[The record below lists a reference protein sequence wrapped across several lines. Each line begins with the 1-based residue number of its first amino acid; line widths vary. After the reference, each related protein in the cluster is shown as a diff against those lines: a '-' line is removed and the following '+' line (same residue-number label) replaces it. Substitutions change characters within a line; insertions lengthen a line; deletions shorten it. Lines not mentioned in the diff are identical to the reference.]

1 MQNLFLPSAVRA
13 RNGRRNRRRTGDTP
27 GTAQQRTTNRLDD
40 YPDLPEGIRRTAPW
54 GLGWKLNS
62 PGTTHALCDG
72 RQAFGHTGST
82 GNLLGMDPA
91 TQSFCIILTTAERS
105 RAPWRLVHLSNA
117 VAGAIV

>member
-1 MQNLFLPSAVRA
+1 VR
-13 RNGRRNRRRTGDTP
+13 
-27 GTAQQRTTNRLDD
+27 GTVGEIVAE
-40 YPDLPEGIRRTAPW
+40 PGIRLVPR
-54 GLGWKLNS
+54 S
-62 PGTTHALCDG
+62 RG
-72 RQAFGHTGST
+72 RPTGST